1 MTTKTEHK
9 LYQPLIAYGMDA
21 AEHAGLDSV
30 WREPAAYAAG
40 CSVGMVNWVF
50 GNMEGYRDAI
60 VAEAI
65 AAERLAII
73 AEAVIKRH
81 PLAVAAPA
89 ELKRKALE
97 SLI

>member
-1 MTTKTEHK
+1 MTVNTEHK
-9 LYQPLIAYGMDA
+9 LFRPLIDW
-21 AEHAGLDSV
+21 GLGEATRVGLEGV
-30 WREPAAYAAG
+30 WREPAAAAVG

-60 VAEAI
+60 VAESIVAECLPVLG
-65 AAERLAII
+65 AAVA
-73 AEAVIKRH
+73 KRH
-81 PLAVAAPA
+81 PLALAAPA